1 MKQLYILL
9 CSFLFLASPLA
20 KTQAQSIHAEEMAR
34 YRKYDFKTDAE
45 YDRALGRD
53 TEALRS
59 ARKTGTQASTQRTGE
74 RLGKKVLGWHPYWQ
88 GETWNTYDFSNL
100 STVAYFSYE
109 VNPSTGGY
117 STIRSWETT
126 GLIEAAH
133 AAGTKVVLTVTNF
146 GNANNAS
153 ILNNAT
159 RRETLITTLI
169 SVVKARNGD
178 GVNIDFETVA
188 SAERAALTSFM
199 NTLSDRFHAEIPG
212 SRVSIALPALF
223 STTNA
228 FDVAGMT
235 QVDDFLIMGYDY
247 WYAGSS
253 YAGPVAPLAPSGW
266 DYWGPTLNLTK
277 SVDGYLT
284 VLPAAKLMLA
294 LPYYGRRWATSTDA
308 IGATGYTQNS
318 KVASASRTY
327 AAAKEEIATKGYT
340 RQWNSQGS
348 VPYYVYQENG
358 QWFQTFYDDAES
370 LGLKYDLVNN
380 KGLAGIGIWALGY
393 DSPGVNPEL
402 NNLLRTKFPPNVLSA
417 GEESPNNAG
426 SLAYPNP
433 VNRGQKVFVKT
444 ASPGNAALSVSLR
457 DAVGRTNTVALA
469 ADGSFDTSALAPGL
483 YFLTVSSP
491 KASATYRIVV
501 AD

>member
-1 MKQLYILL
+1 MKQLYVLL
-9 CSFLFLASPLA
+9 FSLLLFASPLA
-20 KTQAQSIHAEEMAR
+20 KAQSQSIHAEEMTR
-34 YRKYDFKTDAE
+34 YHKYNFKTDAE

-53 TEALRS
+53 TEALR
-59 ARKTGTQASTQRTGE
+59 ATRRTGTKASTQRTGE
-74 RLGKKVLGWHPYWQ
+74 RLGKKVFGWHPYWQ

-117 STIRSWETT
+117 SNLRSWETT

-146 GNANNAS
+146 GSANNAS
-153 ILNNAT
+153 ILNDAT
-159 RRETLITTLI
+159 RRETLISTLI

-178 GVNIDFETVA
+178 GVNIDFETVG

-199 NTLSDRFHAEIPG
+199 NTLSDRFHTEIPG
-212 SRVSIALPALF
+212 SRVSIALPGLYSA
-223 STTNA
+223 TNA
-228 FDVAGMT
+228 FDVAAMT

-253 YAGPVAPLAPSGW
+253 TAGPVAPLAPSSW
-266 DYWGPTLNLTK
+266 SYWGPTLNLTK

-284 VLPAAKLMLA
+284 ALPASKLLLA

-308 IGATGYTQNS
+308 IGSTATTQNS
-318 KVASASRTY
+318 KVASVSRTY
-327 AAAKEEIATKGYT
+327 AAAKAEIAANGYT

-370 LGLKYDLVNN
+370 LGLKYDLVNT

-393 DSPGVNPEL
+393 DNPAVNPEL

-417 GEESPNNAG
+417 GEEISTKDKN
-426 SLAYPNP
+426 LAYPNP
-433 VNRGQKVFVKT
+433 VARGQKVFVKASAPGT
-444 ASPGNAALSVSLR
+444 AVSVSLQ
-457 DAVGRTNTVALA
+457 DAVGRTNKVALA